1 MASLHD
7 CLFDGYCD
15 YVDQIELEY
24 QQTEEY
30 QNIRRR
36 LDEYETAIGSQDTD
50 SETRKQLMREW
61 SDLEL
66 ELRAKYEALI
76 IKAFMKLILPN

>member
-1 MASLHD
+1 MTSLQA
-7 CLFDGYCD
+7 CLFDGYCE
-15 YVDQIELEY
+15 YIDQIELEY

-50 SETRKQLMREW
+50 TETRKQLMREW

-66 ELRAKYEALI
+66 ELRARFEALI
-76 IKAFMKLILPN
+76 IKAFMKLIHPN

>member
-1 MASLHD
+1 MAVLHD
-7 CLFDGYCD
+7 CLFDGYCE
-15 YVDQIELEY
+15 YVDRIELEY

-36 LDEYETAIGSQDTD
+36 LDEYEAAIVSQDTD
-50 SETRKQLMREW
+50 SETRKQLMRER

-66 ELRAKYEALI
+66 ELRANYETLI
-76 IKAFMKLILPN
+76 IKAFMKLIHPN

>member
-1 MASLHD
+1 MATLYD

-15 YVDQIELEY
+15 YIDQIELEY

-50 SETRKQLMREW
+50 TETRKQLMRER

-66 ELRAKYEALI
+66 ELRARYEGLI
-76 IKAFMKLILPN
+76 IKAFMKLMHPI

>member
-1 MASLHD
+1 MTSLEA

-36 LDEYETAIGSQDTD
+36 LDEYETAIQKHVS
-50 SETRKQLMREW
+50 SLCVREAIL
-61 SDLEL
+61 SLNCV
-66 ELRAKYEALI
+66 RS
-76 IKAFMKLILPN
+76 MKP